1 AAEEAKARGGLED
14 RGHHDREAGF
24 GDDTAAACRHRKG
37 RRRQCGEGRDRR
49 PVKPIRPMLA
59 TLTTEVPTGPS
70 WIFEEKYDG
79 IRALAYRIKKKVR
92 LWSRNELDLTAG
104 FPDVASAVAAL
115 PAGDLVLAGEL
126 VIFAPA

>member
-1 AAEEAKARGGLED
+1 
-14 RGHHDREAGF
+14 
-24 GDDTAAACRHRKG
+24 
-37 RRRQCGEGRDRR
+37 
-49 PVKPIRPMLA
+49 MLA

-92 LWSRNELDLTAG
+92 LRSRNELDLTAG

-115 PAGDLVLAGEL
+115 PGGDLVLDGARARFYAGNGVVADSSAEAEL
-126 VIFAPA
+126 AETQLKLQALLAAVVRP